1 MTAWSI
7 ISSAWTAC
15 RGGCTGRHWIIRCS
29 SIRTRMC
36 CWSCTPSALMRRC
49 WVVKTLLA
57 MLLIAAAAAVTVVR
71 ADPTRPPGWG
81 ATAAPAVS
89 SKPLQLQQITYSSSQ
104 ASAVIN
110 GQLVTTGAS
119 VDGAK
124 VLAIKPDRVLILV
137 RGQRRE
143 LTLFNRADVKRNTQ

>member
-1 MTAWSI
+1 M
-7 ISSAWTAC
+7 
-15 RGGCTGRHWIIRCS
+15 
-29 SIRTRMC
+29 
-36 CWSCTPSALMRRC
+36 
-49 WVVKTLLA
+49 VKTLLA
-57 MLLIAAAAAVTVVR
+57 MLLIAAAAAVTAVQ

-81 ATAAPAVS
+81 AAAAPVS
-89 SKPLQLQQITYSSSQ
+89 SKPLQLQQITYSASQ

-124 VLAIKPDRVLILV
+124 VLTIKPDRVLILV

>member
-1 MTAWSI
+1 
-7 ISSAWTAC
+7 
-15 RGGCTGRHWIIRCS
+15 
-29 SIRTRMC
+29 
-36 CWSCTPSALMRRC
+36 
-49 WVVKTLLA
+49 VVKILLA
-57 MLLIAAAAAVTVVR
+57 MLLVVAGAALTTVQ

-89 SKPLQLQQITYSSSQ
+89 SKPLQLQQITYSASQ

-124 VLAIKPDRVLILV
+124 VLTIHADRVLVQV

-143 LTLFNRADVKRNTQ
+143 LILFNSEDVKRNTP

>member
-1 MTAWSI
+1 M
-7 ISSAWTAC
+7 
-15 RGGCTGRHWIIRCS
+15 
-29 SIRTRMC
+29 
-36 CWSCTPSALMRRC
+36 
-49 WVVKTLLA
+49 VKTLLA
-57 MLLIAAAAAVTVVR
+57 MLLIAAAAAVTAVQ

-81 ATAAPAVS
+81 ATAAPAAS
-89 SKPLQLQQITYSSSQ
+89 SKPLQLQQITYSASQ

-124 VLAIKPDRVLILV
+124 VLTIKPDRVLILV

>member
-1 MTAWSI
+1 AWSI
-7 ISSAWTAC
+7 ISSAWTAY

-36 CWSCTPSALMRRC
+36 CWSCTPSAVMRRC
-49 WVVKTLLA
+49 WVVQILLA
-57 MLLIAAAAAVTVVR
+57 MLLVVAGAALTWVQG
-71 ADPTRPPGWG
+71 DPARPPGWG

-89 SKPLQLQQITYSSSQ
+89 SKPLQLQQITYSASQ

-124 VLAIKPDRVLILV
+124 VLTIKPDRVLILV

-143 LTLFNRADVKRNTQ
+143 LTLFNSEDVKRNTP